1 MTLRI
6 VEKIT
11 YEAAQQ
17 PAIATQYDEL
27 AVKGNALIMSA
38 FLRHQGQE
46 VDILRGRRR
55 SGDIEPACKQDFLD
69 QIVELRD
76 IAGQFCLD
84 LGIWLRLEQ
93 LDAQPY
99 PRPRRAAFVRGVGEQ
114 PPVTAAKSPDTG
126 RGAVEACGCMRDPV
140 CATAASPAGKL
151 RA

>member
-27 AVKGNALIMSA
+27 AVKGDALIMSA

-46 VDILRGRRR
+46 VDILSDRRR
-55 SGDIEPACKQDFLD
+55 SGNVEPACKQDFLD
-69 QIVELRD
+69 QVVELRD

-84 LGIWLRLEQ
+84 LGGGLRLEQ
-93 LDAQPY
+93 LDAEPY
-99 PRPRRAAFVRGVGEQ
+99 PRQRRAQFRRGVGEQ
-114 PPVTAAKSPDTG
+114 PPAGADQFPDPG
-126 RGAVEACGCMRDPV
+126 R
-140 CATAASPAGKL
+140 
-151 RA
+151 